1 MSNLSKLL
9 KFENFNTEHLSVAV
23 DMNSGGEMSKFVI
36 PLFDNFVLRNF
47 NISLLLPVSYETD
60 FLFSSY
66 LSFLWKIDLLEN
78 KIILYRNGLPEF
90 EFVKEGNNYYCK
102 ETGEIIFSEVIDNV
116 NEFRIKD
123 GTLSYFFDRPKSN
136 DGKFIYVKRIEFED
150 GFKIF
155 VDTDNL
161 IVLRSYE
168 MNEGETPCWRAEFNN
183 RSAENTSSFKIYQNV
198 GSAKGTLVKGTI
210 TKEDSKYLIELV
222 QNPDSEKC
230 IKRKYEYQVKDD
242 YNSLSYLED
251 DIRTESINFYEE
263 GDNLEI
269 RLYGQVKEHRYN
281 LERGLDYVKLEDKT
295 YTDYPLS
302 KIYTLRKSSDISYY
316 YITSSYSNNGYGSC
330 FNLDEKGRIIET
342 ADNIPY
348 ACSKDN
354 LLKNIPTNINVVEDK
369 NFAFNNLVNSSSY
382 LLESG
387 KNIVFET
394 STMVLSQNK
403 YLATLFIK
411 KLEET
416 KEAKIRLQII
426 NGEEKEETY
435 LIDEY
440 IPSSSYVFSCLGYIA
455 KKSNTR
461 INVKIENIGTSKV
474 LLKEVQLLK
483 NYGTIKYE
491 YEEDKVK
498 SISDGEKSIENFYD
512 ENGRAIYSYGQQES
526 GITTYEKNNKYNL
539 PEKVEDYLGNIQ
551 ENEYTHVPKEYQIGT
566 EGNWK
571 VTKSRAKVG
580 KETFEQ
586 EREYDDETW
595 NLIKEIDNEGKETK
609 YSYGE
614 TEKVEKE
621 ESSVEIEKDKEG
633 RIISYKFTYPKV
645 YDAPLI
651 NEQRYEKDLLSR
663 TWASYREEEKD
674 KLIYEYDEYQR
685 LKRIKTEKGILVNE
699 FTYDEN
705 DQVLSTKTGTSETSF
720 RYDEYGRIKNIKNEG
735 NYEYEYNYSS
745 IYDLTSV
752 EDKVSKIK
760 IEYEKDNENLLSSI
774 SLKEGTEEKSKINYK
789 TDYLTGKIISNV
801 ENKNY
806 LDVESEEGISIYEEQ
821 IKTIEQD
828 FIKQGYYSSSYGY
841 LANLRNEE
849 EIKIP
854 KGIYVTTKNINTH
867 CIKGTK
873 LSYEIEEKEKIIIA
887 VVFYGTNIL
896 VELEGISIKG
906 SNGYLSVIT
915 NGKTVTSR
923 RIGKADKFN
932 YLTLTLGTKSSF
944 IFNGQYKEIDYIKTK
959 LKNLVITGTYSLL
972 AIKQEE
978 ATKNDLEDIA
988 RHLSYLIEDKIINK
1002 DGIGISAIYSKEIY
1016 DIKKNSSAK
1025 YYIPLN
1031 GSLVQ
1036 NIINASNITKIED
1049 PYIFEEKETNFKLS
1063 QNRIFKY
1070 NENKKMYD
1078 ARSKNTLAYRIN
1090 NSKSKTIKLNIY
1102 PFSVEEEQ
1110 EEVIFSI
1117 KKSKTEKYLTLAKK
1131 KNQIYLYAEK
1141 NKENKL
1147 ISTATIKAEEIT
1159 TIYVTYVEAITS
1171 HGSSL
1176 EEELDVRAFIKIG
1189 ENVVNKAFLSLT
1201 PTNRTT
1207 KLLYV
1212 GKDEEETFN
1221 GLLSDIEIIDEQ
1233 IDLTKDV
1240 ESKKYNITSY
1250 NDIASRPVVEEII
1263 DNNKKVILKKKYYYK
1278 ENTNKIIKEEIE
1290 NNEEKQSNEIEYD
1303 KSNRIIKLG
1312 ERKFSYDYYG
1322 RLISDSLKDESY
1334 SYDNFGNILTKR
1346 RGDKFYQYLYEDNLL
1361 KEIRNNEESIKLE
1374 YGTSLYPKKIIRTK
1388 DNKEENIELNY
1399 IGRRLEK
1406 VEVGGKEYKYTY
1418 DDQGQRI
1425 KKEGNGKEEYYFY
1438 EEGRIKEVI
1447 TKEYRLIYR
1456 YVGEEVKGV
1465 TYKNENK
1472 EISYFYEKNILG
1484 EIIGIVDEEG
1494 KRVVEYRSSSYG
1506 EVENI
1511 HDSSKIEISAK
1522 DHLRYKG
1529 YIYDE
1534 ETRLYYLKTR
1544 YYDPEIGRFIS
1555 PDSIDYQSPES
1566 INGLN
1571 LYAYCGNDP
1580 INMVDPNGHMP
1591 FICAL
1596 LILGTIGMI
1605 ANVGSQLLTDLACG
1619 NEFKW
1624 ENYLVAAGA
1633 GFLGGL
1639 CYALPY
1645 GGSIIS
1651 AVVTSGL
1658 TTAGQM
1664 AVSGENYD
1672 FFDYLIMAGG
1682 SALLNGLTA
1691 WGFGKISNQLSFFKD
1706 SNYILDNFTKFA
1718 TDYGGITLKS
1728 TIILQAAGQI
1738 AIRETLS
1745 GFVGAPLSGIPE
1757 YFDRVYR
1764 LNKQGL
1770 SPADSFHYAF

>member
-23 DMNSGGEMSKFVI
+23 DMNSGCEISKFVI

-60 FLFSSY
+60 FLFSGY

-116 NEFRIKD
+116 DEFKIKD
-123 GTLSYFFDRPKSN
+123 GTLSYYFDRPESN
-136 DGKFIYVKRIEFED
+136 DGKFSYAKRIEFED

-168 MNEGETPCWRAEFNN
+168 MNEGETPCWRAEFDS

-242 YNSLSYLED
+242 YNSLAYLED
-251 DIRTESINFYEE
+251 DKRTENINFYEE

-281 LERGLDYVKLEDKT
+281 LERGLDYIKLEDKT

-348 ACSKDN
+348 VCSKDN
-354 LLKNIPTNINVVEDK
+354 LLKNIPTNINIVEDK

-474 LLKEVQLLK
+474 LIKEIQLLK

-498 SISDGEKSIENFYD
+498 SISDGEKRIENFYD

-526 GITTYEKNNKYNL
+526 GITTYKKNNKYNL

-633 RIISYKFTYPKV
+633 RVISYKFTYPKV

-720 RYDEYGRIKNIKNEG
+720 SYDEYGRIKNIKNEG

-854 KGIYVTTKNINTH
+854 KGIYVTTKNINTP

-972 AIKQEE
+972 ALKQEE

-1036 NIINASNITKIED
+1036 NIINASNITKIEE

-1263 DNNKKVILKKKYYYK
+1263 DNNKKVIIKKKYYYK

-1303 KSNRIIKLG
+1303 NSNRIIKLG

-1361 KEIRNNEESIKLE
+1361 KEIRNNKESIKIE

-1406 VEVGGKEYKYTY
+1406 VEVDGKEYKYTY

-1511 HDSSKIEISAK
+1511 HDNSKIEISAK

-1580 INMVDPNGHMP
+1580 INMVDPDGH
-1591 FICAL
+1591 IAISIAI
-1596 LILGTIGMI
+1596 LIGLGATFL
-1605 ANVGSQLLTDLACG
+1605 VGGGLIITGKITG
-1619 NEFKW
+1619 NEVLTNIGDTIISLG
-1624 ENYLVAAGA
+1624 EIAAGIA
-1633 GFLGGL
+1633 MIVTGVGGMFGIGFLGTGIGSFINGTITMTN
-1639 CYALPY
+1639 
-1645 GGSIIS
+1645 GGSYHAGWAGGQISGIIS
-1651 AVVTSGL
+1651 L
-1658 TTAGQM
+1658 IP
-1664 AVSGENYD
+1664 
-1672 FFDYLIMAGG
+1672 YLG
-1682 SALLNGLTA
+1682 SAMGAFVGSILTD
-1691 WGFGKISNQLSFFKD
+1691 FID
-1706 SNYILDNFTKFA
+1706 SNYNFSKIDLVKA
-1718 TDYGGITLKS
+1718 SISAGI
-1728 TIILQAAGQI
+1728 
-1738 AIRETLS
+1738 
-1745 GFVGAPLSGIPE
+1745 GFVLSWFGNTISWSKE
-1757 YFDRVYR
+1757 SLSKITQLVLSYDYALISSINSIINVYWR
-1764 LNKQGL
+1764 KKNI
-1770 SPADSFHYAF
+1770 

>member
-1 MSNLSKLL
+1 M
-9 KFENFNTEHLSVAV
+9 
-23 DMNSGGEMSKFVI
+23 
-36 PLFDNFVLRNF
+36 
-47 NISLLLPVSYETD
+47 
-60 FLFSSY
+60 
-66 LSFLWKIDLLEN
+66 
-78 KIILYRNGLPEF
+78 
-90 EFVKEGNNYYCK
+90 
-102 ETGEIIFSEVIDNV
+102 
-116 NEFRIKD
+116 
-123 GTLSYFFDRPKSN
+123 
-136 DGKFIYVKRIEFED
+136 
-150 GFKIF
+150 
-155 VDTDNL
+155 
-161 IVLRSYE
+161 
-168 MNEGETPCWRAEFNN
+168 
-183 RSAENTSSFKIYQNV
+183 
-198 GSAKGTLVKGTI
+198 
-210 TKEDSKYLIELV
+210 
-222 QNPDSEKC
+222 
-230 IKRKYEYQVKDD
+230 
-242 YNSLSYLED
+242 
-251 DIRTESINFYEE
+251 
-263 GDNLEI
+263 
-269 RLYGQVKEHRYN
+269 
-281 LERGLDYVKLEDKT
+281 
-295 YTDYPLS
+295 
-302 KIYTLRKSSDISYY
+302 
-316 YITSSYSNNGYGSC
+316 
-330 FNLDEKGRIIET
+330 
-342 ADNIPY
+342 
-348 ACSKDN
+348 
-354 LLKNIPTNINVVEDK
+354 
-369 NFAFNNLVNSSSY
+369 
-382 LLESG
+382 
-387 KNIVFET
+387 
-394 STMVLSQNK
+394 
-403 YLATLFIK
+403 
-411 KLEET
+411 
-416 KEAKIRLQII
+416 
-426 NGEEKEETY
+426 
-435 LIDEY
+435 
-440 IPSSSYVFSCLGYIA
+440 
-455 KKSNTR
+455 
-461 INVKIENIGTSKV
+461 KIENIGTSKV

-498 SISDGEKSIENFYD
+498 SISDGEKRIENFYD

-526 GITTYEKNNKYNL
+526 GITTYKKNNKYNL

-551 ENEYTHVPKEYQIGT
+551 ENEYTHVPKEYQIET

-633 RIISYKFTYPKV
+633 RVISYKFTYPKV

-663 TWASYREEEKD
+663 TLASYREEEKD

-685 LKRIKTEKGILVNE
+685 LKRIKTEKVILVNE

-720 RYDEYGRIKNIKNEG
+720 SYDEYGRIKNIKNEG

-745 IYDLTSV
+745 IYDLSSV

-806 LDVESEEGISIYEEQ
+806 LDIESEEGISIYEEQ

-854 KGIYVTTKNINTH
+854 KGIYVTTKNINTP

-972 AIKQEE
+972 ALKQEE

-1036 NIINASNITKIED
+1036 NIINASNITKIEE

-1176 EEELDVRAFIKIG
+1176 EEDLDVRAFIKIG

-1303 KSNRIIKLG
+1303 NSNRIIKLG

-1361 KEIRNNEESIKLE
+1361 KEIRNNEESIKIE

-1406 VEVGGKEYKYTY
+1406 VEVGEKEYKYTY

-1511 HDSSKIEISAK
+1511 HDNSEIEISAK

-1534 ETRLYYLKTR
+1534 ETKLYYLKTR
-1544 YYDPEIGRFIS
+1544 YYDSEIGRFIS

-1580 INMVDPNGHMP
+1580 VNYSDGFGHMP
-1591 FICAL
+1591 EWVQDTLKVLGAVAIVVGVTAL
-1596 LILGTIGMI
+1596 TVVTAGVAAYALGASAAMIGTITTG
-1605 ANVGSQLLTDLACG
+1605 AAVGG
-1619 NEFKW
+1619 
-1624 ENYLVAAGA
+1624 LVAGGLEIGAQIYENGIDGMNLGAIAIESFAGSA
-1633 GFLGGL
+1633 YGAISGVASSTTSAALRLGMRGARVALGGL
-1639 CYALPY
+1639 SAALHGINNGDSFSTIMLNVGVSIGIGFLIQGAFVGLDAYTGKLSSTILQNYALDGALNF
-1645 GGSIIS
+1645 GG
-1651 AVVTSGL
+1651 
-1658 TTAGQM
+1658 
-1664 AVSGENYD
+1664 
-1672 FFDYLIMAGG
+1672 
-1682 SALLNGLTA
+1682 
-1691 WGFGKISNQLSFFKD
+1691 NQL
-1706 SNYILDNFTKFA
+1706 L
-1718 TDYGGITLKS
+1718 LM
-1728 TIILQAAGQI
+1728 
-1738 AIRETLS
+1738 
-1745 GFVGAPLSGIPE
+1745 SGILLGKNVW
-1757 YFDRVYR
+1757 RNR
-1764 LNKQGL
+1764 GL
-1770 SPADSFHYAF
+1770 FV

>member
-36 PLFDNFVLRNF
+36 PLFNNFVLRNF

-60 FLFSSY
+60 FLFSGY

-116 NEFRIKD
+116 DEFKIKD
-123 GTLSYFFDRPKSN
+123 GTLSYYFDRPKSN

-242 YNSLSYLED
+242 YNSLAYLED
-251 DIRTESINFYEE
+251 DIRTENINFYEE

-281 LERGLDYVKLEDKT
+281 LERGLDYIKLEDKT

-403 YLATLFIK
+403 YLATFFIK

-474 LLKEVQLLK
+474 LIKEIQLLK

-498 SISDGEKSIENFYD
+498 SISDGEKRIENFYD

-526 GITTYEKNNKYNL
+526 GITTYKKNNKYNL

-571 VTKSRAKVG
+571 VTKSRAKLG

-633 RIISYKFTYPKV
+633 RVISYKFTYPKV

-720 RYDEYGRIKNIKNEG
+720 SYDEYGRIKNIKNEG

-745 IYDLTSV
+745 IYDLSSV

-854 KGIYVTTKNINTH
+854 KGIYVTTKNINAH

-972 AIKQEE
+972 ALKQEE

-1016 DIKKNSSAK
+1016 DIKKNSSVK

-1131 KNQIYLYAEK
+1131 NNQIYLYTEK

-1176 EEELDVRAFIKIG
+1176 EEDLDVRAFIKIG
-1189 ENVVNKAFLSLT
+1189 ENVVNKAFLLLT
-1201 PTNRTT
+1201 PTNRPT

-1263 DNNKKVILKKKYYYK
+1263 DNNKKVIIKKKYYYK

-1303 KSNRIIKLG
+1303 NSNRIIKLG

-1361 KEIRNNEESIKLE
+1361 KEIRNNEESIKIE

-1406 VEVGGKEYKYTY
+1406 VEVDGKEYKYTY

-1425 KKEGNGKEEYYFY
+1425 KKEENGKEEYYFY

-1511 HDSSKIEISAK
+1511 HDNSEIEISAK

-1580 INMVDPNGHMP
+1580 INMVDPDGH
-1591 FICAL
+1591 IAISIAI
-1596 LILGTIGMI
+1596 LIGLGATFL
-1605 ANVGSQLLTDLACG
+1605 VGGGLIITGKITG
-1619 NEFKW
+1619 NEVLTNIGDTIISLG
-1624 ENYLVAAGA
+1624 EIAAGIA
-1633 GFLGGL
+1633 MIVTGVGGMFGIGFLGTGIGSFINGTITMTN
-1639 CYALPY
+1639 
-1645 GGSIIS
+1645 GGSYHAGWAGGQISGIIS
-1651 AVVTSGL
+1651 L
-1658 TTAGQM
+1658 IP
-1664 AVSGENYD
+1664 
-1672 FFDYLIMAGG
+1672 YLG
-1682 SALLNGLTA
+1682 SAMGAFVGSILTD
-1691 WGFGKISNQLSFFKD
+1691 FID
-1706 SNYILDNFTKFA
+1706 SNYNFSKIDLVKA
-1718 TDYGGITLKS
+1718 SISAGI
-1728 TIILQAAGQI
+1728 
-1738 AIRETLS
+1738 
-1745 GFVGAPLSGIPE
+1745 GFVLSWFGNTISWSKE
-1757 YFDRVYR
+1757 SLSKITQLVLSYDYALISSINSIINVYWR
-1764 LNKQGL
+1764 KKNI
-1770 SPADSFHYAF
+1770 

>member
-36 PLFDNFVLRNF
+36 PLFNNFVLRNF

-60 FLFSSY
+60 FLFSGY

-123 GTLSYFFDRPKSN
+123 GTLSYFFDRTKSN

-242 YNSLSYLED
+242 YNSLAYLED
-251 DIRTESINFYEE
+251 DIRTENINFYEE

-281 LERGLDYVKLEDKT
+281 LERGLDYIKLEDKT

-348 ACSKDN
+348 VCSKDN

-474 LLKEVQLLK
+474 LIKEVQLLK

-498 SISDGEKSIENFYD
+498 SISDGEKRIENFYD

-526 GITTYEKNNKYNL
+526 GITTYKKNNKYNL

-571 VTKSRAKVG
+571 VTKSRAKLG

-633 RIISYKFTYPKV
+633 RVISYKFTYPKV

-720 RYDEYGRIKNIKNEG
+720 SYDEYGRIKNIKNEG

-854 KGIYVTTKNINTH
+854 KGIYVTTKNINTP

-932 YLTLTLGTKSSF
+932 YLTLTLGDKSSF

-972 AIKQEE
+972 ALKQEE

-1233 IDLTKDV
+1233 IDLIKDV

-1303 KSNRIIKLG
+1303 NSNRIIKLG

-1388 DNKEENIELNY
+1388 DNNEENIELNY

-1406 VEVGGKEYKYTY
+1406 VEVGEKEYKYTY

-1511 HDSSKIEISAK
+1511 HDNSEIEISAK

-1580 INMVDPNGHMP
+1580 INMVDPDGH
-1591 FICAL
+1591 IAISIAI
-1596 LILGTIGMI
+1596 LIGLGATFL
-1605 ANVGSQLLTDLACG
+1605 VGGGLIITGKITG
-1619 NEFKW
+1619 NEVLTNIGDTIISLG
-1624 ENYLVAAGA
+1624 EIAAGIA
-1633 GFLGGL
+1633 MIVTGVGGMFGIGFLGTGIGSFINGTITMTN
-1639 CYALPY
+1639 
-1645 GGSIIS
+1645 GGSYHAGWAGGQISGIIS
-1651 AVVTSGL
+1651 L
-1658 TTAGQM
+1658 IP
-1664 AVSGENYD
+1664 
-1672 FFDYLIMAGG
+1672 YLG
-1682 SALLNGLTA
+1682 SAMGAFVGSILTD
-1691 WGFGKISNQLSFFKD
+1691 FID
-1706 SNYILDNFTKFA
+1706 SNYNFSKIDLVKA
-1718 TDYGGITLKS
+1718 SISAGI
-1728 TIILQAAGQI
+1728 
-1738 AIRETLS
+1738 
-1745 GFVGAPLSGIPE
+1745 GFVLSWFGNTISWSKE
-1757 YFDRVYR
+1757 SLSKITQLVLSYDYALISSINSIINVYWR
-1764 LNKQGL
+1764 KKNI
-1770 SPADSFHYAF
+1770 